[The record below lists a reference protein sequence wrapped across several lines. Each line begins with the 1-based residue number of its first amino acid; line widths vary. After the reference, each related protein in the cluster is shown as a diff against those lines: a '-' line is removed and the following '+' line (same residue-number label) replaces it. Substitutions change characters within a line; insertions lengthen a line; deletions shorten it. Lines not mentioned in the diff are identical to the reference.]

1 MYTMT
6 NEEFEAAVEDA
17 LDSIPDAFL
26 EALDNV
32 MVTVQNEPNA
42 RQRMSSGSEGPSG
55 EILGLYEGVALTQ
68 RGEWYGEGEMPDVV
82 TIFKGPHER
91 CFNSRERIV
100 EEIRRTVVHEIGH
113 HFGMDDAAL
122 RKIGY

>member
-6 NEEFEAAVEDA
+6 DEEFEDAVQDA
-17 LDSIPDAFL
+17 IDSIPDAFL

-32 MVTVQNEPNA
+32 MVTVQNEPTA

-100 EEIRRTVVHEIGH
+100 EEIRKTVVHEIGH

-122 RKIGY
+122 RRIGY

>member
-6 NEEFEAAVEDA
+6 DEEFEAAVEDA

-113 HFGMDDAAL
+113 HFGMDDTAL

>member
-6 NEEFEAAVEDA
+6 DEEFEAAVEDA

-122 RKIGY
+122 RRIGY

>member
-6 NEEFEAAVEDA
+6 DEEFEAAVEDA

-42 RQRMSSGSEGPSG
+42 RQRMSSGSEAPSG

-91 CFNSRERIV
+91 CFNSRDRIV